1 MTAFLFLIA
10 AAAAPQAATPAP
22 AMPAA
27 PAVAA
32 DPNRGD
38 PNRKVCRSSRYVGS
52 AIPKRVCRTQAQWNE
67 LDRASVT
74 EDPRMLDSRR
84 FGSTPSGS

>member
-10 AAAAPQAATPAP
+10 AATAPQAATPAP
-22 AMPAA
+22 AAPA

-32 DPNRGD
+32 DPNR
-38 PNRKVCRSSRYVGS
+38 KVCRSSKYVGS
-52 AIPKRVCRTQAQWNE
+52 AIPRRVCRTQAQWNE
-67 LDRASVT
+67 LDHVPVT

-84 FGSTPSGS
+84 FGTPSGS